1 MSVFTSLVYKY
12 TRQTNI
18 MQDIMKLMSLM
29 SLMSLMMMLVVLI
42 TMMIGVDNV
51 KYGLTVG
58 SNLFLDFT
66 AF

>member
-18 MQDIMKLMSLM
+18 MQDIMKLM